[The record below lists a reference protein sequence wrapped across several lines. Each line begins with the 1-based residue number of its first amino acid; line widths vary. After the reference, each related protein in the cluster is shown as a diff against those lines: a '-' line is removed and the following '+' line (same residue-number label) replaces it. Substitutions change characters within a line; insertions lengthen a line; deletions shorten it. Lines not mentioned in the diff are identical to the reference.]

1 MFEGLP
7 FVNCCCQG
15 HQLLDV
21 CLHKLLLMLSV
32 GQGPRQRCQGGSTAS
47 VSAAVVAVAA
57 AVCLDGAV
65 HLKKEAVQDLCG
77 VFTVQRRVAKIA
89 NLNEKWSE

>member
-1 MFEGLP
+1 
-7 FVNCCCQG
+7 
-15 HQLLDV
+15 
-21 CLHKLLLMLSV
+21 MLSV

-47 VSAAVVAVAA
+47 VSAAVVAVAAAVGAVAAAVVAVATAVGAVAA